1 MLGHFRKANV
11 PAKRIVREFPVTA
24 DAHVPVG
31 EFRVVTLSLIYA
43 ISKLNTR
50 NHPVCYPF
58 RSGTIRGCGCKLV
71 SKRWDILNLNFAQ
84 RPLA

>member
-31 EFRVVTLSLIYA
+31 EPRAFTFLYT

-58 RSGTIRGCGCKLV
+58 RSRTIRGCSCKLV
-71 SKRWDILNLNFAQ
+71 SKTYRYFILTLAQ
-84 RPLA
+84 ANH